1 MSRSHKHT
9 PIMGNT
15 TAKSEKADKRS
26 ANRKLRRKV
35 KSQINVYIDVDTILI
50 SDLREVSN
58 LCGFAKDGKNYIDR
72 PKPEWMRK

>member
-1 MSRSHKHT
+1 MSRSYRKK

-15 TAKSEKADKRS
+15 TAKSEKADKRA
-26 ANRKLRRKV
+26 ANRKFRRKV

-58 LCGFAKDGKNYIDR
+58 LCGFAKDGKNYIAN
-72 PKPEWMRK
+72 PEPEWMRK